1 MLTEEQ
7 DMAVEHPKR
16 LREFGEAFTRWAGYD
31 PAAVPGGAAEDEALY
46 RAAREAGLRYPPIA
60 EAVSNGADEEDA
72 VIEAV
77 KDYSSLVMGQAAS
90 RGAGAVALAITLIVT
105 LRLWTGSSPAEN
117 LDAALMSVSW
127 WGAPAVIAGGF
138 IWGMRRSLCLYP
150 RAVWE
155 WRWCLLESSV
165 CSLGSRFSIAALVLG
180 LGALIDS
187 QCPGF
192 VSHGF
197 VVGAA
202 LACVDWGRLWRAIR
216 RKLAQPI

>member
-1 MLTEEQ
+1 
-7 DMAVEHPKR
+7 MAVEHPKQ
-16 LREFGEAFTRWAGYD
+16 LREFGEALTRWAWAADD
-31 PAAVPGGAAEDEALY
+31 PAVMPGGAAEDKALY
-46 RAAREAGLRYPPIA
+46 RAAREAGLRDPPFA

-77 KDYSSLVMGQAAS
+77 KDYSSLVMNRAAS

-117 LDAALMSVSW
+117 LEAALLSVSW
-127 WGAPAVIAGGF
+127 WGAPSVVVGGF
-138 IWGMRRSLCLYP
+138 LWGMRRSLRLYQ

-155 WRWCLLESSV
+155 WRWRLLESSV

-192 VSHGF
+192 ASRGF

-202 LACVDWGRLWRAIR
+202 LACVDWGRLWRSIR

>member
-1 MLTEEQ
+1 
-7 DMAVEHPKR
+7 MAAEHPKQ
-16 LREFGEAFTRWAGYD
+16 LREFGEAGMRWFSFWLAFD
-31 PAAVPGGAAEDEALY
+31 PAATPGGATEEESLY
-46 RAAREAGLRYPPIA
+46 RAAREAGLRYPPFA

-77 KDYSSLVMGQAAS
+77 QDYSRLVMRQAAS

-117 LDAALMSVSW
+117 LEAALLSVSW
-127 WGAPAVIAGGF
+127 WGAPSVFVGGF
-138 IWGMRRSLCLYP
+138 LCGMRRSYRLYP
-150 RAVWE
+150 RAVCK
-155 WRWCLLESSV
+155 WRWRVVESSV
-165 CSLGSRFSIAALVLG
+165 CSLRSRFSFAALVLG

-187 QCPGF
+187 QRPGF
-192 VSHGF
+192 ASHGF

-216 RKLAQPI
+216 TKLAQPI

>member
-1 MLTEEQ
+1 MRWVW
-7 DMAVEHPKR
+7 A
-16 LREFGEAFTRWAGYD
+16 AFD
-31 PAAVPGGAAEDEALY
+31 PAATPGGATEEESLY
-46 RAAREAGLRYPPIA
+46 RAAREAGLRYPPFA

-72 VIEAV
+72 VIETV
-77 KDYSSLVMGQAAS
+77 KDYSLLVMKLAAS
-90 RGAGAVALAITLIVT
+90 RGAGTVALAITVIVT

-117 LDAALMSVSW
+117 LEAALLSVSW
-127 WGAPAVIAGGF
+127 WGAPSVVVGGF
-138 IWGMRRSLCLYP
+138 LWGMRRSLRLFP
-150 RAVWE
+150 RAVCDWL
-155 WRWCLLESSV
+155 WHFVESSV
-165 CSLGSRFSIAALVLG
+165 CSLGSRFSLAALGFG

-192 VSHGF
+192 ASRGF